1 MSVNYILHVNIY
13 RHVYKSARVF
23 LVGVLVV
30 DTSVYV
36 RMEMCASGVCIQR

>member
-23 LVGVLVV
+23 FVGVLVV
-30 DTSVYV
+30 NMSVYV
-36 RMEMCASGVCIQR
+36 CRDICASGVCIQG